1 MKKISEYLKVQSI
14 DLDLKSKDKKAI
26 LKELF
31 EKLGNCKEV
40 TNKEKCYEDLLERE
54 KLGSTGIGE
63 GFAIPHAKSTGVSE
77 LIMTVGISKE
87 PIEYEAVDGKP
98 VNIFFMFLS
107 PNELSQ
113 EYLILL
119 AKISRYIRENNFKT
133 QLLNAKKQE
142 DIVQILN
149 SKDE

>member
-1 MKKISEYLKVQSI
+1 M
-14 DLDLKSKDKKAI
+14 
-26 LKELF
+26 F
-31 EKLGNCKEV
+31 EKLENCKEV

-133 QLLNAKKQE
+133 QLLNAKTQE

>member
-133 QLLNAKKQE
+133 QLLNAKTQE

>member
-1 MKKISEYLKVQSI
+1 MKKISEYLKVKSI

-31 EKLGNCKEV
+31 EKLENCKEV

-133 QLLNAKKQE
+133 QLLNAKTQE

>member
-1 MKKISEYLKVQSI
+1 MCIR
-14 DLDLKSKDKKAI
+14 D
-26 LKELF
+26 
-31 EKLGNCKEV
+31 
-40 TNKEKCYEDLLERE
+40 R
-54 KLGSTGIGE
+54 
-63 GFAIPHAKSTGVSE
+63 STGVSE

-98 VNIFFMFLS
+98 VNIFFIFFS

-133 QLLNAKKQE
+133 QLLNAKTQE